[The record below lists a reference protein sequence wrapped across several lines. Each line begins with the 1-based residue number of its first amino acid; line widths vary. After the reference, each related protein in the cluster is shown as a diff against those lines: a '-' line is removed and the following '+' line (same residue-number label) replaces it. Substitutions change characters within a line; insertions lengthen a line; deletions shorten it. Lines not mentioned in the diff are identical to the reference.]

1 VRLMGLIAVLSTL
14 ALPFDASAGP
24 TVRFATHSR
33 LTTREV
39 RAIVETAG
47 FRITLT
53 VAPPHTDPR
62 FNALILLKDSPQL
75 AAEVAI
81 QVRPSA
87 AATRAFISMVETTAP
102 PDPPVN
108 PLGHRIAEPFQ
119 PVSTTH
125 HRAAKRTEKDARRD
139 LRLPVQGRRRAQATL
154 HIDHIARIRGL
165 NENRRTRPIE
175 TSEPSRYE

>member
-1 VRLMGLIAVLSTL
+1 MPAYAAFLRVVGLIAVLSTL

-24 TVRFATHSR
+24 TARFATHSR

-39 RAIVETAG
+39 RAIVQTAD

-53 VAPPHTDPR
+53 VALPHTDPR

-87 AATRAFISMVETTAP
+87 AATRAFISTVETTAP
-102 PDPPVN
+102 PDPPGN
-108 PLGHRIAEPFQ
+108 PLGHQIDVHRYIQVCNVFVDAPSPSLFSPSAQLTNAQQNALRETLDVIYGFQSKIAAALRRHCA
-119 PVSTTH
+119 STT
-125 HRAAKRTEKDARRD
+125 
-139 LRLPVQGRRRAQATL
+139 
-154 HIDHIARIRGL
+154 
-165 NENRRTRPIE
+165 
-175 TSEPSRYE
+175 